1 MTGIDW
7 PAFLLVLLASLV
19 SAVVATAL
27 FAVGVR
33 LLATPAPGAS
43 LDGVESEPDDSGED
57 DPTTP
62 IATRPRV
69 ATVGAV
75 VAFVLAAA
83 VAVTG
88 VVLIV
93 T

>member
-1 MTGIDW
+1 MTAIDW
-7 PAFLLVLLASLV
+7 PAFLLVIV
-19 SAVVATAL
+19 SAFVGAVAMVSL

-33 LLATPAPGAS
+33 LLATPAPGA
-43 LDGVESEPDDSGED
+43 LAAAEPDPDDRNED

-62 IATRPRV
+62 SDARPRIAT
-69 ATVGAV
+69 AGALL
-75 VAFVLAAA
+75 AFVLAAG
-83 VAVTG
+83 VAALG